1 MRGCGDTMKTISELV
16 EKLDTNKPEVGVLYN
31 LFQFSTTGQHWITN
45 NRMKTTI
52 RIAINAA
59 IDQTK
64 DEVAAFINQYWARK
78 TGTTIAEG
86 LQYIDKRQFT
96 DFSVAFGLFI
106 GADEEYF
113 KYVLTMYDRMKAKGK
128 SVNWTNPN
136 TQYIEDDILG
146 RTEEFAMQRL
156 KMNIHEFLD
165 GINLGWMVGKG
176 RLPKKIEVANKL
188 LAPYRGTYKPIEW
201 IGTEA

>member
-1 MRGCGDTMKTISELV
+1 MMTTGHELYAQISA
-16 EKLDTNKPEVGVLYN
+16 KLDTNKPNVGALYN
-31 LFQFSTTGQHWITN
+31 LFQFSPTGQHWITN
-45 NRMKTTI
+45 NRIKTTI

-64 DEVAAFINQYWARK
+64 DEVAAFINFYWARD
-78 TGTTIAEG
+78 TSTTIAEG
-86 LQYIDKRQFT
+86 LVNLDKRQFT

-106 GADEEYF
+106 GAEEEYF
-113 KYVLTMYDRMKAKGK
+113 KYVLTMYERMKARGK

-136 TQYIEDDILG
+136 TQYIEDNILG

-156 KMNIHEFLD
+156 KINIRAFLD

-176 RLPKKIEVANKL
+176 RMPKKIEVANML

-201 IGTEA
+201 LGVEA